1 MSETQS
7 ADEWPPLL
15 DADNHE
21 LANELVDK
29 KNDARGTI
37 NRITHD
43 LENDRAPTSEDIA
56 RLCQLADDLRG
67 LSANL
72 CCRFP
77 EELPDDQPE

>member
-15 DADNHE
+15 DADDHE

-29 KNDARGTI
+29 KNDARGII

-43 LENDRAPTSEDIA
+43 LENDRAPASEDIA
-56 RLCQLADDLRG
+56 RLSELADDLRG

-77 EELPDDQPE
+77 DELPDE